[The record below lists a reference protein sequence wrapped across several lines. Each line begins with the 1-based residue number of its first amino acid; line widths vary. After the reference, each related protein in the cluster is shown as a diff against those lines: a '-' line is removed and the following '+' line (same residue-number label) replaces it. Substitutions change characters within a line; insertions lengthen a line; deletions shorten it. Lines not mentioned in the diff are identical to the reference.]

1 MRIEEFDYDLPESL
15 IAQEPIEPRDRARLM
30 VVDRL
35 RQKIEHRR
43 FFEISDYLFPG
54 DVLVMN
60 NTKVIPARLVGRK
73 QPTGAKIE
81 ALLLRRLDHCRWEAL
96 VKPGKRA
103 RPGTEIVFGSGEMT
117 ALVKEATD
125 AGGRVLQFSF
135 QGSFDEKLEELG
147 QTPLPPY
154 IHQPLRDPDR
164 YQTIY
169 ARHSGSVAAPT
180 AGLHFTEDLLARIR
194 AKGVEIVELT
204 LHVGLGT
211 FRPVQV
217 QEIEKHTMHS
227 EYYRIGKEAAQI
239 INRAKAAKR
248 RVIAVGTTTVR
259 TLETAVGNDG
269 LLYPSQGWTDIFI
282 YPGYSFK
289 LTDCLITNFHLPR
302 SSLLMLVS
310 AFAGIELIRYA
321 YQKAIEN
328 NYRFFS
334 FGDAMFLI

>member
-217 QEIEKHTMHS
+217 Q
-227 EYYRIGKEAAQI
+227 R
-239 INRAKAAKR
+239 
-248 RVIAVGTTTVR
+248 
-259 TLETAVGNDG
+259 
-269 LLYPSQGWTDIFI
+269 
-282 YPGYSFK
+282 
-289 LTDCLITNFHLPR
+289 
-302 SSLLMLVS
+302 
-310 AFAGIELIRYA
+310 
-321 YQKAIEN
+321 
-328 NYRFFS
+328 
-334 FGDAMFLI
+334 

>member
-1 MRIEEFDYDLPESL
+1 
-15 IAQEPIEPRDRARLM
+15 DRARLM

>member
-1 MRIEEFDYDLPESL
+1 
-15 IAQEPIEPRDRARLM
+15 
-30 VVDRL
+30 
-35 RQKIEHRR
+35 
-43 FFEISDYLFPG
+43 
-54 DVLVMN
+54 
-60 NTKVIPARLVGRK
+60 
-73 QPTGAKIE
+73 
-81 ALLLRRLDHCRWEAL
+81 
-96 VKPGKRA
+96 
-103 RPGTEIVFGSGEMT
+103 
-117 ALVKEATD
+117 
-125 AGGRVLQFSF
+125 
-135 QGSFDEKLEELG
+135 
-147 QTPLPPY
+147 
-154 IHQPLRDPDR
+154 
-164 YQTIY
+164 
-169 ARHSGSVAAPT
+169 
-180 AGLHFTEDLLARIR
+180 
-194 AKGVEIVELT
+194 
-204 LHVGLGT
+204 
-211 FRPVQV
+211 
-217 QEIEKHTMHS
+217 MHS